1 MFACDNLCLTIKKE
15 RRKVKRVKEK
25 RLDRS
30 LSPRRI
36 WFDETLS
43 KLIWLEITRTIGRN
57 FTVRWLEKI
66 KKKKK
71 EGERTKENPNERKK
85 KKIRMVSK

>member
-36 WFDETLS
+36 RFNETLS

-66 KKKKK
+66 KKKK
-71 EGERTKENPNERKK
+71 ERRGKNERESERKK
-85 KKIRMVSK
+85 EKENKNG

>member
-43 KLIWLEITRTIGRN
+43 KLIWLEITLTIGRN

-66 KKKKK
+66 KKK
-71 EGERTKENPNERKK
+71 ERRGKNERESERKK
-85 KKIRMVSK
+85 EKKNKNG

>member
-66 KKKKK
+66 KKK
-71 EGERTKENPNERKK
+71 ERRGKNERESERKK
-85 KKIRMVSK
+85 EKKNKNG